1 MSTDQSVERADAMGV
16 PVRVLRRWMKEGLI
30 VVQSNDSKDRR
41 KDLEQRV
48 LVSRIDELRKEIGT
62 LHSVVV
68 AQQAQIQALA
78 ETVAASAEREERMFE
93 ALTAAI
99 TPSGEKPSGSVLWS
113 KLARSLNP

>member
-1 MSTDQSVERADAMGV
+1 MGV

-30 VVQSNDSKDRR
+30 VVQSNNSKDRR

-48 LVSRIDELRKEIGT
+48 LVSRIDELRNEIGN

-68 AQQAQIQALA
+68 AQQAQIQTLT
-78 ETVAASAEREERMFE
+78 ETVAVSAERERKLFE
-93 ALTAAI
+93 ELTTALSPA
-99 TPSGEKPSGSVLWS
+99 GEKPSGSPLWS

>member
-1 MSTDQSVERADAMGV
+1 MGV
-16 PVRVLRRWMKEGLI
+16 PVRVLRRWMREGLI

-48 LVSRIDELRKEIGT
+48 LVSRIDELRSEIGT

-68 AQQAQIQALA
+68 AQQAQIQTLT
-78 ETVAASAEREERMFE
+78 ETVAASAGQEQKMFE
-93 ALTAAI
+93 ELT
-99 TPSGEKPSGSVLWS
+99 TSPSPSDEKPSGSPLWS